1 MPFVGALKEKL
12 DKTDAKVKIL
22 KQIIFIQ
29 FYIWFLD
36 TQVGAK
42 KALSIKQLQNIKK
55 LFDEKKKFQEE
66 IGITFN
72 PTVMV
77 NRKVIYV
84 IH

>member
-12 DKTDAKVKIL
+12 DNTDAKVKIL

-42 KALSIKQLQNIKK
+42 KALSIK
-55 LFDEKKKFQEE
+55 
-66 IGITFN
+66 
-72 PTVMV
+72 
-77 NRKVIYV
+77 
-84 IH
+84 